1 MISIVNVYASTIY
14 IHTHTE
20 QKEQNHRITW
30 HDPYFLFSGKV
41 KNMNMKNLNYILG
54 LILQKRTIKT
64 FS

>member
-20 QKEQNHRITW
+20 QNHRITW
-30 HDPYFLFSGKV
+30 HDPYLLFSGKV